1 MLPRNLWGVLRGEGD
16 RTRAAAR
23 LANRTASVVRAM
35 LFALLL
41 WVKMLFGTHWCFGT
55 ATVMP
60 QASQACWCMLDDAV
74 RPAHTCEAVRWLDL
88 GA

>member
-1 MLPRNLWGVLRGEGD
+1 MVLEIDVVRSVG
-16 RTRAAAR
+16 TRAAAR
-23 LANRTASVVRAM
+23 LARSRASAVRAIFGWM
-35 LFALLL
+35 LLG
-41 WVKMLFGTHWCFGT
+41 VKMLFGTHWCFGT

-60 QASQACWCMLDDAV
+60 QASQACWCMFDDAV